1 MAEPSLDYELIEEV
15 KGILQVDSPESLL
28 GKVAEKF
35 IEKEDDPA
43 KPINI
48 SEFEIPHRPPI
59 EFEPLPAGPDYVVLD
74 HDRDSTMIFH
84 DKSLEM
90 GQGIL

>member
-1 MAEPSLDYELIEEV
+1 MVEPSLVYEPIEEV
-15 KGILQVDSPESLL
+15 KVILLLDSPESLL
-28 GKVAEKF
+28 GKVAQKF

-43 KPINI
+43 EPVDIY
-48 SEFEIPHRPPI
+48 EFKIPHRPPI

-74 HDRDSTMIFH
+74 HDPDSTMIFH

-90 GQGIL
+90 ENPWA